1 MMTAYFVKLAQ
12 ISEVHP
18 KKVSIKPLTECFQV
32 TIIISVGKAKSPT
45 SPKGKGV
52 KIMANNK
59 LIEQWKRDSLTL
71 SLVIAVL
78 KRDIKGIEDDSMA
91 SHCVED
97 NETLFQEKRILEL
110 LTDDEYLAD
119 YARLVLVEDVD

>member
-1 MMTAYFVKLAQ
+1 
-12 ISEVHP
+12 
-18 KKVSIKPLTECFQV
+18 
-32 TIIISVGKAKSPT
+32 
-45 SPKGKGV
+45 
-52 KIMANNK
+52 MANNK